1 MKKAFLIIVIGIIIS
16 TILYGVFA
24 FATWEFNPKY
34 WDAFTRGV
42 FSIVLIVVTLL
53 CGAEVYYEIKD

>member
-1 MKKAFLIIVIGIIIS
+1 MKKAFLIIVIEIVIS

-24 FATWEFNPKY
+24 FTTWELNPKY
-34 WDAFTRGV
+34 WDAFIRGI

-53 CGAEVYYEIKD
+53 CGALYHEIKD